1 MYVNTFNFF
10 HEKLPIMNPEDDAL
24 LTVAS
29 LMALSARTAP
39 KGKGKDSIETCIIPN
54 SGLPSLSN
62 EMREFGTANSLP
74 FFIRDAG
81 NMAASGACVVIGV
94 RGMEPLG
101 LDCQGCGYGS
111 CKEMETA
118 VKKHGTQGPFRGPNC
133 IIKMADLGIAVGSAV
148 KTASIHNVDNR
159 VMYTAGVAALLRGQ
173 LPGCSVAY
181 GIPLSA
187 RGKNIFFDRS

>member
-1 MYVNTFNFF
+1 MCVNTFNSSR
-10 HEKLPIMNPEDDAL
+10 EKQPLMDTDDDAL
-24 LTVAS
+24 MTVAS

-39 KGKGKDSIETCIIPN
+39 KGKGKDNLETGVIPR
-54 SGLPSLSN
+54 SGLPALSDA
-62 EMREFGTANSLP
+62 MQEFGKNHDLR
-74 FFIRDAG
+74 FFVRDAG
-81 NMAASGACVVIGV
+81 NIAASGACLVVGI

-111 CKEMETA
+111 CREMEEA
-118 VKKHGTQGPFRGPNC
+118 VKTRSTQGPFRGPNC
-133 IIKMADLGIAVGSAV
+133 VIKMADLGIAVGSAV

-159 VMYTAGVAALLRGQ
+159 VMYSAGVAALHLGL

-187 RGKNIFFDRS
+187 KGKNIFFDRS